1 MRANKRFLF
10 TVGIIGIWTILTY
23 FVVVRHQPDYQNG
36 KSKFREKIEH
46 LEKEVEKES
55 KNREQ
60 IVRQY
65 KNLIEIIKL
74 KTTTSS
80 AAPVNQESNLAL
92 LDDDTNNNNNNHI
105 QLNNKIDFNG
115 KYVDD
120 DPNMPVIPVI
130 VFACNRV
137 SVSRNLDALIKY
149 RPSREQFPI
158 VVSQVCARL
167 SRFSHSIINS
177 MILVGLRR

>member
-1 MRANKRFLF
+1 MRANKRLLF

-23 FVVVRHQPDYQNG
+23 FVVIRNHSDYQNG
-36 KSKFREKIEH
+36 KSKFREKIERI
-46 LEKEVEKES
+46 EKEVEKES
-55 KNREQ
+55 KSREQ

-80 AAPVNQESNLAL
+80 AAPVNQENNLAS

-105 QLNNKIDFNG
+105 QLNNKIEFNG

-120 DPNMPVIPVI
+120 DPNKPVIPII

-158 VVSQVCARL
+158 VVSQVCARI
-167 SRFSHSIINS
+167 SRFSHGIINL
-177 MILVGLRR
+177 MILVGLR